1 MNMRMWRGREWNV
14 GRERRRKITARL
26 NWYSYLLTYC
36 MSQKTFDV
44 QHTTI
49 AKVGKVLYLTYLT
62 YLIPNSYLIF
72 TLRWGKVKILTYF
85 TYFTYT

>member
-1 MNMRMWRGREWNV
+1 MECWPRTEEEDNSTV
-14 GRERRRKITARL
+14 KL
-26 NWYSYLLTYC
+26 VLVLTYC